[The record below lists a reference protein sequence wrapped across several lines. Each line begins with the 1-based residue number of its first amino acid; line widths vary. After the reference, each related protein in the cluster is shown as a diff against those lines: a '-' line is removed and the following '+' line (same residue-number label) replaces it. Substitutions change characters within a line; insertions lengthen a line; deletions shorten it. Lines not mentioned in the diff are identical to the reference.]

1 MEKSFLRPL
10 VLGSAGQ
17 LGSVLSG
24 ILAERYPSMI
34 AASRM
39 ELDITD
45 QDRLCLEIERL
56 EPNVIINCA
65 GITDVDGCER
75 NPRLA
80 NRVNREGAGNLARAA
95 RAVGARLLH
104 VSTDFVFDGAGT
116 VPYREEEPAAPM
128 SEYGKSKWE
137 GEQAI
142 IREHPDHLILRTS
155 WLYGGT
161 GGGFVRAILEKAKN
175 KTPLQVV
182 TDQVGGP
189 TYRFDLAN
197 AICKLLSLPFRGIL
211 HFANSGQCSRFEFAK
226 AILAAAGIPKS
237 IEPIATILG
246 PGQAV
251 RPKFSVL
258 DTSRYRELTGESIR
272 DWKLALQDFLRPGT
286 GP

>member
-1 MEKSFLRPL
+1 MEKGSLRPL
-10 VLGSAGQ
+10 VTGSSGQ

-24 ILAERYPSMI
+24 ILAERYPSMV

-45 QDRLCLEIERL
+45 KDRLVLEIERL

-75 NPRLA
+75 NPHLA
-80 NRVNREGAGNLARAA
+80 NLVNREGATNIARAA
-95 RAVGARLLH
+95 RAVGARLFH

-116 VPYREEEPAAPM
+116 VPYREEEPAAPI
-128 SEYGKSKWE
+128 SVYGKSKWE

-142 IREHPDHLILRTS
+142 IREHPNHLILRTS
-155 WLYGGT
+155 WVYGGT
-161 GGGFVRAILEKAKN
+161 RAGFVRAILEKAK
-175 KTPLQVV
+175 KKLPLQVV

-197 AICKLLSLPFRGIL
+197 AICRLLSLPYRGIL

-226 AILAAAGIPKS
+226 AILAAAGIPNS
-237 IEPIATILG
+237 VEPITTVLR
-246 PGQAV
+246 PGQAP

-258 DTSRYRELTGESIR
+258 DTSHFQELTGESIR
-272 DWKLALQDFLRPGT
+272 DWKLALQDFLRPGADS
-286 GP
+286 